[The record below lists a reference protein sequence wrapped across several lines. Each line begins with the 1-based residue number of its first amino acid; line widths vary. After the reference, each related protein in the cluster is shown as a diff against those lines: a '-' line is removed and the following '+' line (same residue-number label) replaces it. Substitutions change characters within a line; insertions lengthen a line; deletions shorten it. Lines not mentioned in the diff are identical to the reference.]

1 MKALYRR
8 AKANVGAWNPEEAKK
23 DFRKCLELDKGLTK
37 SVTKE
42 LDQLEHEIKMN
53 EIDTKLKYQT
63 LFK

>member
-8 AKANVGAWNPEEAKK
+8 AKAHVGAWNPEEAKK
-23 DFRKCLELDKGLTK
+23 DFQKCLELDKALTK

-42 LDQLEHEIKMN
+42 LDQLEQEIKMN
-53 EIDTKLKYQT
+53 EIDTKLKYQK